1 VFKKKPWSDGLF
13 PDFDDSFESRFY
25 CFGGDGGGDSGSG
38 GRNEP
43 RQNRYNPADQEPEE
57 SRAAPPPT
65 LPTPPPA
72 RPVPTRP
79 TPPPAR
85 PYEPEPYEGPFTSQ
99 IAENIYMSGAD
110 APPPTLPTPPP
121 ARPMGIADM
130 FPSAVVEPADVID
143 AKNTRTTD
151 PTKISFTPSLP
162 DFSVNIGSPTDVQDV
177 YEDAISL
184 GNTGLSVR
192 QLDPPSGRTV
202 GSLADLF
209 GVPDTVNIGGYDV
222 RFKPDVNLENKRLGL
237 TGTIKF
243 AQGGIVSLLQ
253 PLGDYLTGEIDQQ
266 RVDPF
271 LEMVENAA
279 YQEFGIDPSSG
290 GGGMEFVD
298 FELPGETFGPGQM
311 KPQVG
316 FEEPVLNVQPGKY
329 ISGNELTVS
338 TGFQGRPALQEMPGY
353 RGPPTVGGNMSGEQ
367 MMTGHMADYRQAQE
381 DARRQRESG
390 FMGRMVLPG
399 EMSFE
404 DFMGMQPQVNLLQ
417 DSATPFQ
424 AQFQSAFGG
433 IGSLF

>member
-1 VFKKKPWSDGLF
+1 MFKKKPWSDGLF

-290 GGGMEFVD
+290 GGGMGSIGFDNMEAELLDIEPERTTGD
-298 FELPGETFGPGQM
+298 FFGNISTELAQV
-311 KPQVG
+311 KP
-316 FEEPVLNVQPGKY
+316 
-329 ISGNELTVS
+329 
-338 TGFQGRPALQEMPGY
+338 
-353 RGPPTVGGNMSGEQ
+353 
-367 MMTGHMADYRQAQE
+367 
-381 DARRQRESG
+381 
-390 FMGRMVLPG
+390 
-399 EMSFE
+399 E
-404 DFMGMQPQVNLLQ
+404 DFMQSALGYFGEAAKTPERMVQQAQGSLMTRDVKPKAVMDYLNNVIQTGGNPTMMAPDMSGNMQQVNLLGVGPGGGVSSGQ
-417 DSATPFQ
+417 ALPSTNPYQ